1 MKMQPAK
8 VSLPVIGLSLGGC
21 GALTLERVLARLD
34 GVLRV
39 YVNPAMETAY
49 VDYDPGRITAD
60 EIAKTIRKLG
70 YEIAVPRRSRL

>member
-1 MKMQPAK
+1 MQPAK
-8 VSLPVIGLSLGGC
+8 VSFPVIGLSLGGC

-49 VDYDPGRITAD
+49 IDYDPGPITAD

>member
-1 MKMQPAK
+1 MQPAK

>member
-1 MKMQPAK
+1 MHPAK
-8 VSLPVIGLSLGGC
+8 ISLPVIGLSLGGC
-21 GALTLERVLARLD
+21 GALTLERVLTRLD

-60 EIAKTIRKLG
+60 EVAKTIRELG
-70 YEIAVPRRSRL
+70 YRTAVPERSPL